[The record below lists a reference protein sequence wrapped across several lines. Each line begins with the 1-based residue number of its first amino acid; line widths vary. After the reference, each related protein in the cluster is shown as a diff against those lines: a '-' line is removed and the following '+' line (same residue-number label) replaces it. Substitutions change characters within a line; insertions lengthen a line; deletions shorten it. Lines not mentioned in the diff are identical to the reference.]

1 MLFHLEMHLMLLPAA
16 TLKNSKTKCRPAKV
30 PNMGSSKL
38 MDFHRIAK
46 LLCRAMWA
54 PLWLSDDSAGNGI
67 HCIDR
72 PILVQ
77 VTASRPVESGQT
89 ALKSYHLWHLSFS
102 ALKLMRAR
110 ESKIRIGKNRSVDI
124 IANPAFH

>member
-1 MLFHLEMHLMLLPAA
+1 
-16 TLKNSKTKCRPAKV
+16 
-30 PNMGSSKL
+30 

-77 VTASRPVESGQT
+77 ATASRLVESGQT

-102 ALKLMRAR
+102 TLKLMSAR
-110 ESKIRIGKNRSVDI
+110 ESKIKVGKNRSIDI
-124 IANPAFH
+124 IAIANPAFH